1 MRQGTKI
8 LSAAATAL
16 AGSILLGT
24 LIGLTIANAV
34 YDAYPM
40 TDKQEESR
48 RRRTDSIYEAT
59 HWTLRISVVAV
70 PAVTLLAWWW
80 LRRQPAG
87 GQSLSLRFPPPL
99 CRA

>member
-80 LRRQPAG
+80 LRRKQVG
-87 GQSLSLRFPPPL
+87 GHSR
-99 CRA
+99 